1 MISVNYT
8 SGENVGMRGR
18 GGKSGKRRK
27 NGISEVFCN
36 FSADDRGI
44 IELGTFDLRDLHA
57 YLRRSS
63 KGLKIKF

>member
-1 MISVNYT
+1 
-8 SGENVGMRGR
+8 MRGR

-57 YLRRSS
+57 YLRWSS
-63 KGLKIKF
+63 KGLQIKF